1 MRGVVVRR
9 YRPAV
14 MLSQAARLSF
24 AALLVASTLVACDSS
39 KPAPNATKP
48 DAKAADAKAEGKA
61 EGKAPKKVAIDPKAP
76 AGKSPFEKKSDKTPE
91 QAKAFV
97 EKTDKELK
105 ELWTRSA
112 KAQWTKATDITD
124 AHDKA
129 AAELTAEVMAYETK
143 AIAEAATFN
152 GVEADPDTMRQ
163 LELLKLASTV
173 PAPDDETK
181 RKELADITA
190 KMESAYGKGKF
201 CSNPDD
207 EKTCKDLGQLSEVL
221 ATSRDYDAQLEAWE
235 GWRTISVPMKQ
246 DYERFVELGNEG
258 AKAIGYGD
266 MGQLWRSR
274 YDMTPEA
281 FEQEMDRL
289 WAQVKPLY
297 EQLHCHI
304 RAKLSEKYGADKVS
318 TDGMI
323 PAHLSGNMWTQ
334 DFANL
339 YPMLEPYKG
348 QPSIDVTKALQKKK
362 TSEIEMVK
370 MGESFFTSMGLNP
383 LPETFWERSMFVQP
397 KDRDVVCHASAW
409 DVTSNNDLRIKM
421 CIKVNHEDLVT
432 IHHELGHNYYY
443 NNYYTR
449 PVLYQQGAH
458 DGFHEAIGD
467 AIALSITPKYLNEI
481 GLLGKVSESDEAV
494 INKQMQDALAKIM
507 FLPFGKMIDQWR
519 WDVFSGKVKPDQY
532 NAHWWKLRAEYQ
544 GVMPPAERGEDSFDP
559 GAKYHIPA
567 NTPYARYFLAH
578 ILQFQFHKAMCDA
591 AGHEGPLHTCSVYG
605 SKEAGEKLAAMLA
618 MGSSKPWPDA
628 LEKLTGTREM
638 DGAAVLEYFQP
649 LMGYLET
656 QNEGRTCG
664 WNG

>member
-1 MRGVVVRR
+1 MLRR
-9 YRPAV
+9 SSTHLATAV
-14 MLSQAARLSF
+14 
-24 AALLVASTLVACDSS
+24 ALLLGATACDSGS
-39 KPAPNATKP
+39 APAEKKKA
-48 DAKAADAKAEGKA
+48 DAKAADGKA
-61 EGKAPKKVAIDPKAP
+61 DEAKRVNVDPKGKP
-76 AGKSPFEKKSDKTPE
+76 GKSVLAKSDKTPE

-124 AHDKA
+124 EHDKA

-143 AIAEAATFN
+143 AIAEAATFD
-152 GVEADPDTMRQ
+152 GVKADPDTRRQ
-163 LELLKLASTV
+163 LDLLKVSSTV
-173 PAPDDETK
+173 PAPNDATK

-190 KMESAYGKGKF
+190 KLESTYGKGKF
-201 CSNPDD
+201 CADPKD
-207 EKTCKDLGQLSEVL
+207 EKTCQDLGQLSGVL
-221 ATSRDYDAQLEAWE
+221 AQSRDYDEQLKAWE
-235 GWRTISVPMKQ
+235 GWRTISVPMKE
-246 DYERFVELGNEG
+246 DYTRFVELGNEG
-258 AKAIGYGD
+258 AKAIGFGD

-297 EQLHCHI
+297 EELHCHI
-304 RAKLSEKYGADKVS
+304 RAKLSEQYGADKVPA
-318 TDGMI
+318 DGMI

-334 DFANL
+334 DFSNL

-348 QPSIDVTKALQKKK
+348 QPSIDVTEALKKKK
-362 TSEIEMVK
+362 TTELEMVK
-370 MGESFFTSMGLNP
+370 MGEAFFTSMGLNE

-443 NNYYTR
+443 NNYYTK

-494 INKQMQDALAKIM
+494 INKQMQDALAKIA

-519 WDVFSGKVKPDQY
+519 WDVFAGKVKPEQY
-532 NAHWWKLRAEYQ
+532 NAHWWKLRAKYQ
-544 GVMPPAERGEDSFDP
+544 GVMPPSERGEDNFDP

-591 AGHEGPLHTCSVYG
+591 SGHEGPLHTCSVYG
-605 SKEAGEKLAAMLA
+605 SKEAGTKLAAMLA
-618 MGSSKPWPDA
+618 MGSSQPWPDA

-638 DGAAVLEYFQP
+638 DAAAVLEYFEP
-649 LMGYLET
+649 LMGYLKT

>member
-1 MRGVVVRR
+1 
-9 YRPAV
+9 
-14 MLSQAARLSF
+14 MLSLS
-24 AALLVASTLVACDSS
+24 LGGCDSS
-39 KPAPNATKP
+39 KPTPVATKD
-48 DAKAADAKAEGKA
+48 DAKAADKKT
-61 EGKAPKKVAIDPKAP
+61 PKRVSIDPKAP
-76 AGKSPFEKKSDKTPE
+76 AGKSPLKKKTDKTPE
-91 QAKAFV
+91 QAKAFIT
-97 EKTDKELK
+97 KTNQELK
-105 ELWTRSA
+105 EIWTRSA
-112 KAQWTKATDITD
+112 KAQWAKATDITD
-124 AHDKA
+124 EHDKA

-143 AIAEAATFN
+143 AIAEAATYD
-152 GVEADPDTMRQ
+152 GVKADPDTRRQ
-163 LELLKLASTV
+163 LDLLKLTSTV
-173 PAPDDETK
+173 PAPDDEAK

-201 CSNPDD
+201 CTNPDD
-207 EKTCKDLGQLSEVL
+207 EKTCKDLGQLSDVL
-221 ATSRDYDAQLEAWE
+221 ATSRDYDEQLKAWE
-235 GWRTISVPMKQ
+235 GWRTISVPMKK

-266 MGQLWRSR
+266 MGVLWRSR
-274 YDMTPEA
+274 YDMSPEA

-289 WAQVKPLY
+289 WAQVEPLY

-304 RAKLSEKYGADKVS
+304 RAKLSETYGEDKVPK
-318 TDGMI
+318 DGMI

-334 DFANL
+334 EFANL

-348 QPSIDVTKALQKKK
+348 QPSIDVTKALAKKK
-362 TSEIEMVK
+362 TTEIEMVK
-370 MGESFFTSMGLNP
+370 MGEAFFTSMGLNP
-383 LPETFWERSMFVQP
+383 LPDTFWERSMFVQP

-421 CIKVNHEDLVT
+421 CIKINHEDLVT

-443 NNYYTR
+443 NNYYTE

-467 AIALSITPKYLNEI
+467 AIALSITPKYLSEI

-494 INKQMQDALAKIM
+494 INKQMQDALSKIM

-519 WDVFSGKVKPDQY
+519 WDVFSGKVKPEQY
-532 NAHWWKLRAEYQ
+532 NAHWWKLRAKYQ
-544 GVMPPAERGEDSFDP
+544 GVMPPSERGEEHFDP
-559 GAKYHIPA
+559 AAKYHIPA

-578 ILQFQFHKAMCDA
+578 ILQFQFHKAMCQA

-628 LEKLTGTREM
+628 MEKLTGTREM
-638 DGAAVLEYFQP
+638 DGAAVVEYFEP
-649 LMGYLET
+649 LMGYLKE

>member
-1 MRGVVVRR
+1 MRRLGLQR

-14 MLSQAARLSF
+14 MLSPVARLSC
-24 AALLVASTLVACDSS
+24 AALMLSLSLGGCDSS
-39 KPAPNATKP
+39 KPTPVATK
-48 DAKAADAKAEGKA
+48 DEGKA
-61 EGKAPKKVAIDPKAP
+61 AEKKGPKRVSIDPKAP
-76 AGKSPFEKKSDKTPE
+76 AGKSPLKKKSDKTPE

-97 EKTDKELK
+97 TKTNQELK
-105 ELWTRSA
+105 EIWTRSA
-112 KAQWTKATDITD
+112 KAQWAKATDITD
-124 AHDKA
+124 EHDKA
-129 AAELTAEVMAYETK
+129 AATLTAEVMAYETK
-143 AIAEAATFN
+143 AIAEAATYD
-152 GVEADPDTMRQ
+152 GVKADPDTRRQ
-163 LELLKLASTV
+163 LDLLKLTSTV
-173 PAPDDETK
+173 PAPDDEAK

-207 EKTCKDLGQLSEVL
+207 EKTCKDLGQLSDVL
-221 ATSRDYDAQLEAWE
+221 ATSRDYDEQLQAWE
-235 GWRTISVPMKQ
+235 GWRTIAVPMKK

-258 AKAIGYGD
+258 AKAIGYDD
-266 MGQLWRSR
+266 MGVLWRSR
-274 YDMTPEA
+274 YDMSPEA

-289 WAQVKPLY
+289 WEQVKPLY

-304 RAKLSEKYGADKVS
+304 RAKLSETYGEDKVAK
-318 TDGMI
+318 DGMI

-334 DFANL
+334 EFANL

-348 QPSIDVTKALQKKK
+348 QPSIDVTKALAKKK
-362 TSEIEMVK
+362 TTEIEMVK
-370 MGESFFTSMGLNP
+370 MGEAFFTSMGLNP
-383 LPETFWERSMFVQP
+383 LPDTFWERSMFVQP

-421 CIKVNHEDLVT
+421 CIKINHEDLVT

-443 NNYYTR
+443 NNYYTE

-467 AIALSITPKYLNEI
+467 AIALSITPKYLAEI

-494 INKQMQDALAKIM
+494 INKQMQDALSKIM

-519 WDVFSGKVKPDQY
+519 WDVFSGKVKPEQY
-532 NAHWWKLRAEYQ
+532 NAHWWKLRAKYQ
-544 GVMPPAERGEDSFDP
+544 GVMPPAERGEEHFDP
-559 GAKYHIPA
+559 AAKYHIPA

-578 ILQFQFHKAMCDA
+578 ILQFQFHKAMCEA

-628 LEKLTGTREM
+628 MEKLTGTREM
-638 DGAAVLEYFQP
+638 DGAAVVEYFGP
-649 LMGYLET
+649 LMGYLKE